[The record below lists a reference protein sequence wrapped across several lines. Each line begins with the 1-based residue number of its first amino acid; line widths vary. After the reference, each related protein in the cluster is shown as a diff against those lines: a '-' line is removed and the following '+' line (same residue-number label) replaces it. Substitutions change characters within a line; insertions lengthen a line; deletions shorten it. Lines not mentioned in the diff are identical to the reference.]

1 MVYNVF
7 YKTSSGANT
16 SGGAVNKDI
25 MSGRELSEELCK
37 PIIRIFEKWKVYS
50 FNRNSIWIAY

>member
-7 YKTSSGANT
+7 DKTSSGANT
-16 SGGAVNKDI
+16 SDGAVNKDI
-25 MSGRELSEELCK
+25 MSGRELSEELYK

-50 FNRNSIWIAY
+50 FNKNNIWIAY